1 MQSSLSES
9 LLCLEIYKQTTWITL
24 ASQRVQQR
32 QQQQQQQQGEVIC
45 LEVPKLRLNAV
56 AFQNINTQKKYY
68 IKKYSLSFFGI
79 AKHVSHAWEINE
91 NECEAKRIADKTESF
106 MQISDI
112 LRVHNTTI
120 KLSAP
125 AYTAQWV
132 LENVIHFA
140 TLVEGYSNQMRC
152 DVIDHSNRSQDRA
165 WIWGTR
171 NS

>member
-1 MQSSLSES
+1 MQNSLSES

-24 ASQRVQQR
+24 TSQRVQQR
-32 QQQQQQQQGEVIC
+32 QQQHQQGEVIC
-45 LEVPKLRLNAV
+45 LEVPKLRLDAV
-56 AFQNINTQKKYY
+56 AFQNKNTQKNEYY
-68 IKKYSLSFFGI
+68 TKKYSLSFFGI

-112 LRVHNTTI
+112 LREHNTTI
-120 KLSAP
+120 RLSAP
-125 AYTAQWV
+125 AYTAQLV

-152 DVIDHSNRSQDRA
+152 DVIGHSNRSRDRA